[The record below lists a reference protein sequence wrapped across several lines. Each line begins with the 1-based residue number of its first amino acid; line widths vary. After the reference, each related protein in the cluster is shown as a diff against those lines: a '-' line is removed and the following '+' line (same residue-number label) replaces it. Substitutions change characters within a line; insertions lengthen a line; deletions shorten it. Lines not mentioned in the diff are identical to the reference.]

1 MFDVFLGFAFLA
13 SATVA
18 NKYALSVLSL
28 SLMVGLRM
36 LGAGIILLIYNRQ
49 KNNRLSFAYIKQ
61 DLFALV
67 GIALLTMLLPS
78 LFKAYALK
86 YMFASKASFFG
97 SLDPFVT
104 AVYAYFLFSERLSK
118 KKILGII
125 IGFTGTLVLILSR
138 PPASEQ
144 ELMAWWVFS
153 YPEIAALLAMAIGRL
168 GWLFVQQ
175 LIRKERYTAPEVNGL
190 LMTISGIL
198 AFIMPFISAGII
210 TLLSFVP
217 LINHYLPSYTFLD
230 AASLLHLNIT
240 PETNLSIIVYA
251 VIYTIVVGNVIGYT
265 MYAGFLRHHSATFI
279 SLAGF
284 SVPLYISLFSAL
296 LLNEPLTLSFLI
308 ASCITFTGLL
318 IFYQDDINKISQGN
332 WHPITM
338 IKKIFTRS
346 NPNN

>member
-1 MFDVFLGFAFLA
+1 MRWL
-13 SATVA
+13 
-18 NKYALSVLSL
+18 
-28 SLMVGLRM
+28 
-36 LGAGIILLIYNRQ
+36 
-49 KNNRLSFAYIKQ
+49 
-61 DLFALV
+61 

-86 YMFASKASFFG
+86 YMLTSKASFFG

-104 AVYAYFLFSERLSK
+104 AVYAYFLLSERLSK

-125 IGFTGTLVLILSR
+125 IGFTGTLVFLYSHR

-168 GWLFVQQ
+168 GWMFVQQ

-265 MYAGFLRHHSATFI
+265 MYAGFLTSSFSNIYFI
-279 SLAGF
+279 GRIFCALVYF
-284 SVPLYISLFSAL
+284 SF
-296 LLNEPLTLSFLI
+296 
-308 ASCITFTGLL
+308 
-318 IFYQDDINKISQGN
+318 
-332 WHPITM
+332 
-338 IKKIFTRS
+338 
-346 NPNN
+346 